1 LLLTQLV
8 CCEGNKSED
17 DIVEEFLR
25 WVSIIYRYSRVH
37 LNGRFEALDLGIT
50 SSQHFFIRRICTN
63 AGITQDKLQ
72 PLINLNKSNIARAL
86 DTLEKG
92 GFIRKERSKRDKR
105 TAKLYPTET
114 AERIY
119 PEIVSEENAWI
130 NTLLRDFTEEEI
142 RIFESMLQ
150 KAARIAM
157 EEALD
162 DFTDE
167 K

>member
-1 LLLTQLV
+1 M
-8 CCEGNKSED
+8 
-17 DIVEEFLR
+17 EELLR
-25 WVSIIYRYSRVH
+25 WVSIIYRYSRIH
-37 LNGRFEALDLGIT
+37 LNSRFEGLDLGIT

-105 TAKLYPTET
+105 TARLYPTEV
-114 AERIY
+114 AERIH

-130 NTLLRDFTEEEI
+130 DILLRDFTEEEK
-142 RIFESMLQ
+142 RLFETMLR
-150 KAARIAM
+150 KVAHAAM
-157 EEALD
+157 KEALVDFVD
-162 DFTDE
+162 DE
-167 K
+167 M